1 MSKHL
6 VILHSRHD
14 RERAARA
21 IAAAPAG
28 SVVEVRAPRRTL
40 DQNSMLWSI
49 LSQISM
55 AKPQGRH
62 HTPEV
67 WKCLA
72 MHACGH
78 AVQFEPGLDGS
89 PFPIGFRSS
98 KLTKAQMSDLLE
110 FLIAYAAE
118 QGVVLTIP
126 EDKRMAA

>member
-6 VILHSRHD
+6 VILHSRYD

-28 SVVEVRAPRRTL
+28 SVVEVRAPKRTS
-40 DQNSMLWSI
+40 DQNSLLWAMI
-49 LSQISM
+49 SQISM

-67 WKCLA
+67 WKALF
-72 MHACGH
+72 MHAAGH

-98 KLTKAQMSDLLE
+98 KLTKAQ
-110 FLIAYAAE
+110 FATLIDFILAYAAE
-118 QGVVLTIP
+118 QGVVLST
-126 EDKRMAA
+126 EAEAA

>member
-6 VILHSRHD
+6 VILNSRHD

-28 SVVEVRAPRRTL
+28 SVVEVRAPKRTS
-40 DQNSMLWSI
+40 DQNSLLWAM

-67 WKCLA
+67 WKALF
-72 MHACGH
+72 MHAAGH

-98 KLTKAQMSDLLE
+98 KLTKAQFSNLIE
-110 FLIAYAAE
+110 FILAYAAE
-118 QGVVLTIP
+118 QGVVLST
-126 EDKRMAA
+126 EAEAA

>member
-28 SVVEVRAPRRTL
+28 SVVEVRAPKRTL
-40 DQNSMLWSI
+40 DQNALMWSLCSQ
-49 LSQISM
+49 LSI
-55 AKPQGRH
+55 AKPQGIRK
-62 HTPEV
+62 TPES
-67 WKCLA
+67 WKMAL

-78 AVQFEPGLDGS
+78 AVQFEMGLNGE

-98 KLTKAQMSDLLE
+98 KLSKAQMSDLLE
-110 FLIAYAAE
+110 FIFAYAAE
-118 QGVVLTIP
+118 QGVVLSI
-126 EDKRMAA
+126 EAEAA

>member
-6 VILHSRHD
+6 VILHSRYD

-21 IAAAPAG
+21 IAAAPVG
-28 SVVEVRAPRRTL
+28 SVVEVRAPKRTS
-40 DQNSMLWSI
+40 DQNSMLWSA
-49 LSQISM
+49 LSKISM

-67 WKCLA
+67 WKCLF
-72 MHACGH
+72 MHAAGH

-98 KLTKAQMSDLLE
+98 KLTKEQCSNLIE
-110 FLIAYAAE
+110 FILAYAAE
-118 QGVVLTIP
+118 QGIVLST
-126 EDKRMAA
+126 EAEAA

>member
-1 MSKHL
+1 MTRH
-6 VILHSRHD
+6 VIALHGHSD
-14 RERAARA
+14 RDRA
-21 IAAAPAG
+21 IRTIQAAPPG
-28 SVVEVRAPRRTL
+28 SIVEVRAPRRST

-49 LSQISM
+49 LSQISV
-55 AKPQGRH
+55 AKPQGRM

-98 KLTKAQMSDLLE
+98 KLTKAQFSTLIE
-110 FLIAYAAE
+110 FLFAYAAE
-118 QGVVLTIP
+118 HGIALST
-126 EDKRMAA
+126 ESEAA